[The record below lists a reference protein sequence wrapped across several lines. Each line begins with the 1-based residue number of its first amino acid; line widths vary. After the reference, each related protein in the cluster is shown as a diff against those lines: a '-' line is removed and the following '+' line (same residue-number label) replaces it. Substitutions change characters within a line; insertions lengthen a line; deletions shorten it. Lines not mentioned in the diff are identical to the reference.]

1 MYGWIGK
8 NFYNHRV
15 ILTSTIEY
23 DNFQRLRK
31 FRLSGFFFYVILKLS
46 IVRREKRMKKSKNL
60 KRIGAVMLSL
70 VLAVSTVFTTTAV
83 SEKKVSAQAE
93 IKNKKQLQRWA
104 LATKLLSD
112 GEKYFDQ
119 TKADNKISD
128 KTAAI
133 YTAIEYIWNED
144 GNTVPVN
151 VFCDSVKNYF
161 AGCDDFNAEKL
172 AAIGENNYFEYK
184 SGDSNVT
191 LKTMQAAGGT
201 QECTYIGEKEH
212 TDGSKTMYGVWTDP
226 DPAPGD
232 PETPYYVALDIAEN
246 GQMTAY
252 RKLKDGSQLNVDIYK
267 FNENGDYVVSYTT
280 ESGKAFIPDEEEA
293 DFSYNIQIIDKE
305 KSETPIQ
312 FEDRTLEDNSFN
324 LNLESE
330 DTSIVDIDYHRII
343 AKDKKGTTNIKYNIR
358 SAESGN
364 VIYSG
369 SIPSTVYS
377 ISIDEENYYGIY
389 LLPGESRQVTAN
401 IEGYNGPVSYQWI
414 SAECKIDNQLGKTC
428 KITVPSKEGNPTIVV
443 QAFTGD
449 GEWIGVK
456 EEEIKVADCKLS
468 FSYRKFVGDHSETA
482 SGDTLKVGE
491 TYWFSLDGASF
502 AWDYGNGNDSKR
514 QTFYTMDFEL
524 NGKHLIATDT
534 EENLSNDELSLSI
547 GAGGGFPNR
556 IIKPKKAGTLTIT
569 GTIYRNGN
577 FFRDFKKSYKVEG
590 NTPSPTPVN
599 KPTKPAKVTVKKTTL
614 KSAKNAKGKKLVV
627 KWKKNTAGNGYQIQY
642 SISKKFAK
650 GNKTKT
656 ISKNKTTSY
665 TIKKLKK
672 KKTYYVR
679 IRTYK
684 KVSGKTYYSGWS
696 SVKKVKIKK

>member
-1 MYGWIGK
+1 
-8 NFYNHRV
+8 
-15 ILTSTIEY
+15 
-23 DNFQRLRK
+23 
-31 FRLSGFFFYVILKLS
+31 
-46 IVRREKRMKKSKNL
+46 MKKSKNL

-161 AGCDDFNAEKL
+161 AGCDFNAEKL

-191 LKTMQAAGGT
+191 LKTMQAGGGT

-226 DPAPGD
+226 DSAPGD

-280 ESGKAFIPDEEEA
+280 ASGKAFIPDEEEA

-312 FEDRTLEDNSFN
+312 FEDRTLEGNSFN

-330 DTSIVDIDYHRII
+330 DTSIVDIDYDRII

-401 IEGYNGPVSYQWI
+401 IEGYNGPVSYQWT

-428 KITVPSKEGNPTIVV
+428 KITVPSKEGNPTIFV
-443 QAFTGD
+443 QAFTDD
-449 GEWIGVK
+449 GEWIGEKK
-456 EEEIKVADCKLS
+456 EEITVADCKLS
-468 FSYRKFVGDHSETA
+468 FSYRKFVGDHSEAA

-491 TYWFSLDGASF
+491 AYWFSLDGASF
-502 AWDYGNGNDSKR
+502 AWDYGNGNRNDSKR

-534 EENLSNDELSLSI
+534 EKNLSNDELSLSI

-569 GTIYRNGN
+569 GTIYRNGQ

-642 SISKKFAK
+642 STSKKFAK

-684 KVSGKTYYSGWS
+684 KVSEKTYYSEWS

>member
-1 MYGWIGK
+1 
-8 NFYNHRV
+8 
-15 ILTSTIEY
+15 
-23 DNFQRLRK
+23 
-31 FRLSGFFFYVILKLS
+31 
-46 IVRREKRMKKSKNL
+46 
-60 KRIGAVMLSL
+60 MLSL

-93 IKNKKQLQRWA
+93 IKNKKQLQRQA

-144 GNTVPVN
+144 GDTVSVN

-184 SGDSNVT
+184 SGDSKVT

-401 IEGYNGPVSYQWI
+401 IEGYNGPVSYQWT

-428 KITVPSKEGNPTIVV
+428 KITAPSKEGNPTIVV

-468 FSYRKFVGDHSETA
+468 FSYRKFFGDHSEPA

-491 TYWFSLDGASF
+491 AYWFSLDGASF
-502 AWDYGNGNDSKR
+502 AWDYGNGNRNDSKR

-599 KPTKPAKVTVKKTTL
+599 KPTKPSQPATTTSTKKPTQPTVSVKTTKL
-614 KSAKNAKGKKLVV
+614 KSAKNVKGKKLVV
-627 KWKKNTAGNGYQIQY
+627 KWAKNTAGNGYQIQY
-642 SISKKFAK
+642 STSKKFAK

>member
-1 MYGWIGK
+1 
-8 NFYNHRV
+8 
-15 ILTSTIEY
+15 
-23 DNFQRLRK
+23 
-31 FRLSGFFFYVILKLS
+31 
-46 IVRREKRMKKSKNL
+46 MKKSKNL

-161 AGCDDFNAEKL
+161 AGCDFNAEKL

-191 LKTMQAAGGT
+191 LKTMQAGGGT

-212 TDGSKTMYGVWTDP
+212 TDGSKTMYGVWTDS
-226 DPAPGD
+226 DSAPGD

-280 ESGKAFIPDEEEA
+280 ASGKAFIPDEEEA

-312 FEDRTLEDNSFN
+312 FEDRTLEGNSFN

-330 DTSIVDIDYHRII
+330 DTSIVDIDYDRII

-364 VIYSG
+364 VIY
-369 SIPSTVYS
+369 
-377 ISIDEENYYGIY
+377 

-401 IEGYNGPVSYQWI
+401 IEGYNGPVSYQWT

-428 KITVPSKEGNPTIVV
+428 KITVPSKEGNPTIFV
-443 QAFTGD
+443 QAFTDD
-449 GEWIGVK
+449 GEWIGEKK
-456 EEEIKVADCKLS
+456 EEITVADCKLS
-468 FSYRKFVGDHSETA
+468 FSYRKFVGDHSEAA

-491 TYWFSLDGASF
+491 AYWFSLDGASF
-502 AWDYGNGNDSKR
+502 AWDYGNGNRNDSKR

-534 EENLSNDELSLSI
+534 EKNLSNDELSLSI

-569 GTIYRNGN
+569 GTIYRNGQ

-642 SISKKFAK
+642 STSKKFAK

-684 KVSGKTYYSGWS
+684 KVSEKTYYSEWS

>member
-1 MYGWIGK
+1 
-8 NFYNHRV
+8 
-15 ILTSTIEY
+15 
-23 DNFQRLRK
+23 
-31 FRLSGFFFYVILKLS
+31 
-46 IVRREKRMKKSKNL
+46 MKKSKNL

-161 AGCDDFNAEKL
+161 AGCDFNAEKL

-191 LKTMQAAGGT
+191 LKTMQAGGGT

-226 DPAPGD
+226 DSAPGD

-280 ESGKAFIPDEEEA
+280 ASGKAFIPDEEEA

-312 FEDRTLEDNSFN
+312 FEDRTLEGNSFN

-330 DTSIVDIDYHRII
+330 DTSIVDIDYDRII

-364 VIYSG
+364 VIY
-369 SIPSTVYS
+369 
-377 ISIDEENYYGIY
+377 

-401 IEGYNGPVSYQWI
+401 IEGYNGPVSYQWT

-428 KITVPSKEGNPTIVV
+428 KITVPSKEGNPTIFV
-443 QAFTGD
+443 QAFTDD
-449 GEWIGVK
+449 GEWIGEKK
-456 EEEIKVADCKLS
+456 EEITVADCKLS
-468 FSYRKFVGDHSETA
+468 FSYRKFVGDHSEAA

-491 TYWFSLDGASF
+491 AYWFSLDGASF
-502 AWDYGNGNDSKR
+502 AWDYGNGNRDDSKR

-569 GTIYRNGN
+569 GTIYRNGQ

-642 SISKKFAK
+642 STSKKFAK

-684 KVSGKTYYSGWS
+684 KVSEKTYYSEWS

>member
-1 MYGWIGK
+1 
-8 NFYNHRV
+8 
-15 ILTSTIEY
+15 
-23 DNFQRLRK
+23 
-31 FRLSGFFFYVILKLS
+31 
-46 IVRREKRMKKSKNL
+46 MKKSKNL

-93 IKNKKQLQRWA
+93 IKNKKQLQRWE

-161 AGCDDFNAEKL
+161 AGCDFNAEKL

-191 LKTMQAAGGT
+191 LKTMQAGGGT

-226 DPAPGD
+226 DSAPGD

-280 ESGKAFIPDEEEA
+280 ASGKAFIPDEEEA

-312 FEDRTLEDNSFN
+312 FEDRTLEGNSFN

-330 DTSIVDIDYHRII
+330 DTSIVDIDYDRII

-364 VIYSG
+364 VIY
-369 SIPSTVYS
+369 
-377 ISIDEENYYGIY
+377 

-401 IEGYNGPVSYQWI
+401 IEGYNGPVSYQWT

-428 KITVPSKEGNPTIVV
+428 KITVPSKEGNPTIFV
-443 QAFTGD
+443 QAFTDD
-449 GEWIGVK
+449 GEWIGEKK
-456 EEEIKVADCKLS
+456 EEITVADCKLS
-468 FSYRKFVGDHSETA
+468 FSYRKFVGDHSEAA

-491 TYWFSLDGASF
+491 AYWFSLDGASF
-502 AWDYGNGNDSKR
+502 AWDYGNGNRNDSKR

-534 EENLSNDELSLSI
+534 EKNLSNDELSLSI

-569 GTIYRNGN
+569 GTIYRNGQ

-642 SISKKFAK
+642 STSKKFAK

-684 KVSGKTYYSGWS
+684 KVSEKTYYSEWS

>member
-1 MYGWIGK
+1 
-8 NFYNHRV
+8 
-15 ILTSTIEY
+15 
-23 DNFQRLRK
+23 
-31 FRLSGFFFYVILKLS
+31 
-46 IVRREKRMKKSKNL
+46 MKKSKNL

-161 AGCDDFNAEKL
+161 AGCDFNAEKL

-191 LKTMQAAGGT
+191 LKTMQAGGGT

-226 DPAPGD
+226 DSAPGD

-280 ESGKAFIPDEEEA
+280 ASGKAFIPDEEEA

-312 FEDRTLEDNSFN
+312 FEDRTLEGNSFN

-330 DTSIVDIDYHRII
+330 DTSIVDIDYDRII

-364 VIYSG
+364 VIY
-369 SIPSTVYS
+369 
-377 ISIDEENYYGIY
+377 

-401 IEGYNGPVSYQWI
+401 IEGYNGPVSYQWT

-428 KITVPSKEGNPTIVV
+428 KITVPSKEGNPTIFV
-443 QAFTGD
+443 QAFTDD
-449 GEWIGVK
+449 GEWIGEKK
-456 EEEIKVADCKLS
+456 EEITVADCKLS

-491 TYWFSLDGASF
+491 AYWFSLDGASF
-502 AWDYGNGNDSKR
+502 AWDYGNGNRNDSKR

-534 EENLSNDELSLSI
+534 EKNLSNDELSLSI

-569 GTIYRNGN
+569 GTIYRNGQ

-642 SISKKFAK
+642 STSKKFAK

-684 KVSGKTYYSGWS
+684 KVSEKTYYSEWS

>member
-1 MYGWIGK
+1 
-8 NFYNHRV
+8 
-15 ILTSTIEY
+15 
-23 DNFQRLRK
+23 
-31 FRLSGFFFYVILKLS
+31 
-46 IVRREKRMKKSKNL
+46 MKKSKNL

-161 AGCDDFNAEKL
+161 AGCDFNAEKL

-191 LKTMQAAGGT
+191 LKTMQAGGGT

-226 DPAPGD
+226 DSAPGD

-280 ESGKAFIPDEEEA
+280 ASGKAFIPDEEEA

-312 FEDRTLEDNSFN
+312 FEDRTLEGNSFN

-330 DTSIVDIDYHRII
+330 DTSIVDIDYDRII

-364 VIYSG
+364 VIY
-369 SIPSTVYS
+369 
-377 ISIDEENYYGIY
+377 

-401 IEGYNGPVSYQWI
+401 IEGYNGPVSYQWT

-428 KITVPSKEGNPTIVV
+428 KITVPSKEGNPTIFV
-443 QAFTGD
+443 QAFTDD
-449 GEWIGVK
+449 GEWIGEKK
-456 EEEIKVADCKLS
+456 EEITVADCKLS
-468 FSYRKFVGDHSETA
+468 FSYRKFVGDHSEAA

-491 TYWFSLDGASF
+491 AYWFSLDGASF
-502 AWDYGNGNDSKR
+502 AWDYGNGNRNDSKR

-534 EENLSNDELSLSI
+534 EKNLSNDELSLSI

-569 GTIYRNGN
+569 GTIYRNGQ

-642 SISKKFAK
+642 STSKKFAK

-656 ISKNKTTSY
+656 ISKSKTTSY

-684 KVSGKTYYSGWS
+684 KVSEKTYYSEWS

>member
-1 MYGWIGK
+1 
-8 NFYNHRV
+8 
-15 ILTSTIEY
+15 
-23 DNFQRLRK
+23 
-31 FRLSGFFFYVILKLS
+31 
-46 IVRREKRMKKSKNL
+46 MKKSKNL

-144 GNTVPVN
+144 GDAVPVN

-172 AAIGENNYFEYK
+172 ATIGKNDYFEYN

-191 LKTMQAAGGT
+191 LKTMQAGGGT

-226 DPAPGD
+226 DSAPGD

-280 ESGKAFIPDEEEA
+280 ESGKAFIPDEEKA
-293 DFSYNIQIIDKE
+293 GFSYNIQIIDEE
-305 KSETPIQ
+305 KSKTPIQ

-330 DTSIVDIDYHRII
+330 DTSIVDIDYDRII

-364 VIYSG
+364 VIY
-369 SIPSTVYS
+369 
-377 ISIDEENYYGIY
+377 

-401 IEGYNGPVSYQWI
+401 IEGYNGPVSYQWT

-428 KITVPSKEGNPTIVV
+428 KITVPSKEGNPTIFV
-443 QAFTGD
+443 QAFTDD
-449 GEWIGVK
+449 GEWIGEKK
-456 EEEIKVADCKLS
+456 EEITVADCKLS
-468 FSYRKFVGDHSETA
+468 FSYRKFVGDHSEAA

-491 TYWFSLDGASF
+491 AYWFSLDGASF
-502 AWDYGNGNDSKR
+502 AWDYGNGNRNDSKR

-642 SISKKFAK
+642 STSKKFAK